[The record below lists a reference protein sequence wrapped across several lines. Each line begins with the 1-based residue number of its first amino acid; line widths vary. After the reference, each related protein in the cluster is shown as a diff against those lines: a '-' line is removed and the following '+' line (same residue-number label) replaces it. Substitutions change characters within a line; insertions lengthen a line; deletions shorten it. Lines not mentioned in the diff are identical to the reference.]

1 MAERDLFLAA
11 LIKKGLDGL
20 NKKVDT
26 LAAVA
31 GEEASWAS
39 IKKVVAAGMAPNAYP
54 IGTQFSV
61 SHTKYGNLLSTSSP
75 IITIKTR
82 TTPPRRQ

>member
-26 LAAVA
+26 LAAVGDA
-31 GEEASWAS
+31 G
-39 IKKVVAAGMAPNAYP
+39 G
-54 IGTQFSV
+54 GTAFGSCD
-61 SHTKYGNLLSTSSP
+61 
-75 IITIKTR
+75 
-82 TTPPRRQ
+82 

>member
-39 IKKVVAAGMAPNAYP
+39 IKKVVAAGMAPP
-54 IGTQFSV
+54 
-61 SHTKYGNLLSTSSP
+61 H
-75 IITIKTR
+75 
-82 TTPPRRQ
+82 RQ

>member
-31 GEEASWAS
+31 GEGASWA
-39 IKKVVAAGMAPNAYP
+39 
-54 IGTQFSV
+54 
-61 SHTKYGNLLSTSSP
+61 
-75 IITIKTR
+75 
-82 TTPPRRQ
+82 

>member
-61 SHTKYGNLLSTSSP
+61 SHTAICFSTSSP